1 MRKGQKLLWLLKLY
15 RDRNRS
21 AVISINNIPY
31 FVYEGAHSC
40 NSTGVSNMTVELREQ
55 TIELMR
61 CFDSSN
67 KVRYSSEVK
76 LLLFDCFYVIIW
88 V

>member
-1 MRKGQKLLWLLKLY
+1 
-15 RDRNRS
+15 
-21 AVISINNIPY
+21 
-31 FVYEGAHSC
+31 
-40 NSTGVSNMTVELREQ
+40 MTVELREQ

-76 LLLFDCFYVIIW
+76 LLLFDCFYVIMW